1 MSSKSDYLKLSLPSP
16 TTDLESRLLTVM
28 QAYRLSRG
36 SGHAQWD
43 WMGIVEAVTVGGV
56 YHVNPNTDFYRLNLM
71 NEKTGE
77 QAYRL
82 LDPFIRLSNLG
93 LQRLQEFY
101 DAQRLPPGVP
111 AS

>member
-1 MSSKSDYLKLSLPSP
+1 
-16 TTDLESRLLTVM
+16 
-28 QAYRLSRG
+28 
-36 SGHAQWD
+36 
-43 WMGIVEAVTVGGV
+43 
-56 YHVNPNTDFYRLNLM
+56 VNPNTDFYRLNLM